1 MMCRR
6 PFEQYYVTSN
16 GNVHLC
22 CPQWIDIPAGNIF
35 TENPIAI
42 WMGKTSR
49 EIRSSIVDQ
58 SFSHCA
64 GCAFHPLP
72 AGCVTKEPATFLDV
86 SRIHTL
92 TVAYDPTC
100 NLSCPSCRT
109 AVRGPDEK
117 SSAIQQKLLESGIFN
132 LVDRLCSSGSG
143 DPLASPLYWD
153 LLAKL
158 PRKNYPALRLVLQT
172 NGVLLTQ
179 RNWERLG
186 DENIQRINEILVSVD
201 AASPATYAA
210 NRRGGNWNALLDN
223 LERVFQHKIP
233 LQLNFVVQANNFRE
247 MPQFVT
253 LARRLGANRAYF
265 SALEQWGTYST
276 EDYLRRAVHLTTH
289 PDHPALLNILKHP
302 ALQDP
307 NFIIL
312 ARLPR

>member
-1 MMCRR
+1 MMCHR

-22 CPQWIDIPAGNIF
+22 CPEWIDAPAGNIF
-35 TENPIAI
+35 TEKPIAI
-42 WMGKTSR
+42 WMGKKAH
-49 EIRSSIVDQ
+49 EIRASIVDQ
-58 SFSHCA
+58 SFSRCTR
-64 GCAFHPLP
+64 CPFLP
-72 AGCVTKEPATFLDV
+72 FPNGCVTKEPATFLDV

-109 AVRGPDEK
+109 AVRGPDER
-117 SSAIQQKLLESGIFN
+117 SSTVQAKLLSSGIFN

-153 LLAKL
+153 LLKKL
-158 PRKNYPALRLVLQT
+158 PRDRYPSLRLVLQT
-172 NGVLLTQ
+172 NGILLNQ

-186 DENIQRINEILVSVD
+186 NNTQRINEILVSVD
-201 AASPATYAA
+201 AATPTTYAA
-210 NRRGGNWNALLDN
+210 NRRGGDWDILQDN
-223 LERVFQHKIP
+223 LSRIFQHKIP

-247 MPQFVT
+247 MPDFVT
-253 LARRLGANRAYF
+253 MSRLLGASRTYF

-276 EDYLRRAVHLTTH
+276 DEYLSRSVHRPTH
-289 PDHPALLNILKHP
+289 PDHPALLETLKHP
-302 ALQDP
+302 NLQDP
-307 NFIIL
+307 AFVVL